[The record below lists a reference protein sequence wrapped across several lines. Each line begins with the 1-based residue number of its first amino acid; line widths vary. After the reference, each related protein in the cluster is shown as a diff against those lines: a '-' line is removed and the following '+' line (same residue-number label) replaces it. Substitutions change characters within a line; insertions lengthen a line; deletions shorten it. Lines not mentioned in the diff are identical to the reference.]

1 MLVRILRKAN
11 LPTLLVGMQ
20 IATDTTENSIKVPL
34 ELPYDLVVLR
44 LSMY

>member
-20 IATDTTENSIKVPL
+20 IATDTTEKSIKFPL
-34 ELPYDLVVLR
+34 ELPYDLVVLL